1 MEIRLATSKDI
12 PLLSEWDEHI
22 SMQELINSVQLNRVY
37 IAEIGQRP
45 IGWLRYN
52 LFWDN
57 TPFMNMLCLIEEE
70 QRKGYGKELVLHWER
85 QMKLLGY
92 ETVLTST
99 QSNEYSQHF
108 YVKLGYETVGG
119 FLLKPEPY
127 EIIMAKNFI

>member
-1 MEIRLATSKDI
+1 MDIRLAVSQDI

-22 SMQELINSVQLNRVY
+22 SKQELINSVQLNRVY

-127 EIIMAKNFI
+127 EIIMAKNF

>member
-1 MEIRLATSKDI
+1 MDIRLAVAQDI

-22 SMQELINSVQLNRVY
+22 SKQELINSVQLNRVY

-108 YVKLGYETVGG
+108 YVKLGYEAVGG

>member
-1 MEIRLATSKDI
+1 MDIRLAVSQDI

-22 SMQELINSVQLNRVY
+22 STQELINSVQLNRVY

-127 EIIMAKNFI
+127 EIIMAKNF

>member
-1 MEIRLATSKDI
+1 MDIRLAVSQDI

-22 SMQELINSVQLNRVY
+22 SKQELINSVQLNRVY

-99 QSNEYSQHF
+99 QSNEHSQHF

-127 EIIMAKNFI
+127 EIIMAKNF